1 MTQISSTVIRAVRK
15 YINALAND
23 GVRIQQ
29 VFLYGSQAKNTA
41 HKDSDIDIIV
51 VSEDF
56 DGKQLLE
63 RLRILGL
70 ARRDVAESVEAYG
83 FTPEEV
89 ENRERDLS
97 AFWEEIIDTEAIPIT
112 DKVLTPQK
120 KKRAT
125 KRRKP
130 ALLRR

>member
-1 MTQISSTVIRAVRK
+1 MAQISSTVIRAVRK
-15 YINALAND
+15 YISALADD

-70 ARRDVAESVEAYG
+70 ARRDVPESVEAYG

-97 AFWEEIIDTEAIPIT
+97 AFWEEIIDTEAISIT
-112 DKVLTPQK
+112 DKVLAPQK
-120 KKRAT
+120 KKKQT
-125 KRRKP
+125 KHRKP
-130 ALLRR
+130 ALLRQ